1 MTIFGG
7 TQIRPNI
14 HIKDLTRV
22 YFHFLNSNIPAGIYN
37 AGFENLKIID
47 IARIIQKMIPSKILR
62 TKSNDIRS
70 YRLDST
76 KLKKTGFKPLYGVR
90 DAIKEI
96 IDQFKKKKIKN
107 KKIFYS
113 IKRIKELNI

>member
-1 MTIFGG
+1 
-7 TQIRPNI
+7 
-14 HIKDLTRV
+14 
-22 YFHFLNSNIPAGIYN
+22 
-37 AGFENLKIID
+37 
-47 IARIIQKMIPSKILR
+47 MIPSKILR

-107 KKIFYS
+107 KKIFYI

>member
-1 MTIFGG
+1 M
-7 TQIRPNI
+7 
-14 HIKDLTRV
+14 
-22 YFHFLNSNIPAGIYN
+22 
-37 AGFENLKIID
+37 GFENLKIID

-76 KLKKTGFKPLYGVR
+76 KLKKTGLNHYMVR

-107 KKIFYS
+107 KKIFDS
-113 IKRIKELNI
+113 IKV